1 MGNGMKA
8 NITSS
13 HTYNLSDT
21 FTKAPTSMK
30 KKKQNQE
37 SNEIYQIYANILL
50 SKVINPSSTQK
61 HVEKRKTQKKKL
73 PFPRFFSRDSCR
85 H

>member
-21 FTKAPTSMK
+21 FTKAPTSMEK
-30 KKKQNQE
+30 KTESRVKRNLSNIRKYLAFKGNQ
-37 SNEIYQIYANILL
+37 SF
-50 SKVINPSSTQK
+50 K
-61 HVEKRKTQKKKL
+61 HTKA
-73 PFPRFFSRDSCR
+73 C
-85 H
+85 